1 MKNLLLIFSLFLS
14 LISCNQKVTNEISVS
29 DKSELIEATKNA
41 KAGDIIVIKN
51 GTYKDIEIVFK
62 GDGTEKEPIILK
74 AETAGKVFIEG
85 VSSLEISGNYLQV
98 SGLFFRK
105 GHSPK
110 KDLIA
115 FRTSP
120 NDVANYSSVTNCVI
134 LDFNNLQRDQ
144 DNLWVQLYGTHNKLA
159 NCYIAGKTNGG
170 PTVRVDLKGNQSIRN
185 HHQIVN
191 NHFGPRPRKGGA
203 RGETIQ
209 LEVVS
214 LQCRQ
219 VTQLLQTTY
228 LKNVTVKLKLYLV
241 KQISI

>member
-98 SGLFFRK
+98 SGLFLEK
-105 GHSPK
+105 DTLLK
-110 KDLIA
+110 KI
-115 FRTSP
+115 
-120 NDVANYSSVTNCVI
+120 
-134 LDFNNLQRDQ
+134 
-144 DNLWVQLYGTHNKLA
+144 
-159 NCYIAGKTNGG
+159 
-170 PTVRVDLKGNQSIRN
+170 
-185 HHQIVN
+185 
-191 NHFGPRPRKGGA
+191 
-203 RGETIQ
+203 
-209 LEVVS
+209 
-214 LQCRQ
+214 
-219 VTQLLQTTY
+219 
-228 LKNVTVKLKLYLV
+228 
-241 KQISI
+241 